1 MRFPSPPLPAPN
13 RTRRPWARPLRRLRP
28 LSQVTAETALP
39 ENPSMQ
45 GNPWPLLSAPNAK
58 TFHSSPRKPS
68 STRRLLCLS
77 SVPYHEYMR
86 KRTPGK
92 PDKPQLE
99 PACSRSPSDP
109 ANARLIHRGK
119 PPAPRYSSPPCTYS
133 RRRAFAL
140 STIKRNFQK
149 RKNALQIS
157 RFPPSAARKTKKTP
171 PSVRFCEK
179 TADPREQKHGHPPSW
194 CAKKIPS

>member
-1 MRFPSPPLPAPN
+1 MGAPSPPP
-13 RTRRPWARPLRRLRP
+13 
-28 LSQVTAETALP
+28 
-39 ENPSMQ
+39 PSAFAGDG
-45 GNPWPLLSAPNAK
+45 GNCSA
-58 TFHSSPRKPS
+58 RKPLHAGES
-68 STRRLLCLS
+68 LAASICAQRKDFPFFSAKAFFNAPFTLS
-77 SVPYHEYMR
+77 LFCPISRIHE
-86 KRTPGK
+86 
-92 PDKPQLE
+92 E

-140 STIKRNFQK
+140 STIKRNFQR